1 MNVPERTSAYTIAC
15 RSSCFWLALTWNVV
29 FLLFPREIHSSDSI
43 ALVRPVEEAVSDC
56 QVVAF
61 AYLSIY
67 PPKKVG
73 TALWIGKILDERSR
87 THLGVYDRLPVIL
100 LLAGADLEC
109 GLLALS

>member
-1 MNVPERTSAYTIAC
+1 MSGGGFIRG
-15 RSSCFWLALTWNVV
+15 CF
-29 FLLFPREIHSSDSI
+29 REIHSSDSI

-61 AYLSIY
+61 ADLSIY